1 MLPVSDPDSLKTLV
15 EELVGKRKPLSER
28 FEKNPN
34 DTHLALELKIIDNQI
49 AEYNAQ
55 MQIDRKKRK

>member
-1 MLPVSDPDSLKTLV
+1 MLPETESDSLRTRV
-15 EELVGKRKPLSER
+15 EELAGKRKPLSDK

-49 AEYNAQ
+49 AEYNQQIQ
-55 MQIDRKKRK
+55 MDRKKQK